1 MYSKVLYRN
10 TMVGNW
16 NVPAAQ
22 TAARIVEYLG
32 STLEKYKPPFSIFEF
47 LFKPIRAPGKALL
60 FVRGLI

>member
-1 MYSKVLYRN
+1 
-10 TMVGNW
+10 MVGNW